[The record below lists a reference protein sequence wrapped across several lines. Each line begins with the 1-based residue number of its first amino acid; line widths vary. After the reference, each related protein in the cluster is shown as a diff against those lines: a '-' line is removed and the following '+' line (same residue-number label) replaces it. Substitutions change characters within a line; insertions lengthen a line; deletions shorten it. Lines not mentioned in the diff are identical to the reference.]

1 MTGWSASAKWT
12 PGAGGWVGEPEHDR
26 IVKRRQFVELAAL
39 GTLGAIIPPAR
50 VGLRPRLGVQLFTLR
65 ALMEASVPLT
75 LEQVAKLG
83 YTEVEFAGYFGVRPS
98 QLRRWLDDFGL
109 AAPSAHVSLLDG
121 DLEQISDVAAELGHR
136 YLIQASLPL
145 PERRSLDTY
154 RRVAASL
161 NRAGAAARNRNLA
174 VAYHNHDFEFRPLGG
189 MVPYDVLLAETDP
202 SLVWMEMD
210 LYWIAKA
217 GRNPL
222 PYFAAHPGRFRLC
235 HLKDMD
241 QRGRITD
248 VGGGTLDFPRILAQ
262 RQKAGLRHFFVEHDE
277 PRDPMGSVQA
287 SYNYLDTLR
296 W

>member
-1 MTGWSASAKWT
+1 
-12 PGAGGWVGEPEHDR
+12 
-26 IVKRRQFVELAAL
+26 
-39 GTLGAIIPPAR
+39 
-50 VGLRPRLGVQLFTLR
+50 
-65 ALMEASVPLT
+65 MEASVPLT

-121 DLEQISDVAAELGHR
+121 DLEQISDAAAELGHR

-145 PERRSLDTY
+145 PELRSLDTY

-161 NRAGAAARNRNLA
+161 NQAGAAAGKRKLA
-174 VAYHNHDFEFRPLGG
+174 VAYHNHEFEFRPLGG

-241 QRGRITD
+241 QRGRMTE
-248 VGGGTLDFPRILAQ
+248 VGGGTLDFRGILAQ

-277 PRDPMGSVQA
+277 PRDPMGSVRA